1 MMTKNK
7 RKHNNKRNIVSVLI
21 GIIFLLLVLVVH
33 ICIKD
38 FKYEEKQP
46 EIITVEE
53 CLIKEE
59 INTNN
64 ENSFEVIMEGTCKE
78 TKDAGLEED
87 TLESEVTSE
96 EFQEKEESFTLEET
110 INQLTLEEK
119 AAQMFFVTP
128 ESITGVDK
136 VIQAG
141 DTTKSIL
148 EKYPVGGIVYFAQ
161 NLVSPEQTKE
171 MLSNVQKY
179 SMERIGLPVF
189 IGIDEEGGRVLRI
202 GSNPAF
208 GVEKVD
214 AMGELAKQQNKE
226 IIYEAGNTIGSYLSE
241 LGFNVD
247 FAPDADVLS
256 NVENN
261 VIGNR
266 SFGTNPEDVAEM
278 AWVYSEGLH
287 SNNVLATY
295 KHFPGHGGT
304 IEDSHT
310 GYAYSYKTL
319 EEFKEMELIPFQE
332 GANEGIDFIMVSHIS
347 TPKVTGDDIP
357 VSLSKLWVT
366 DILRDEMGYKGIII
380 TDSLSMG
387 AICEHYTAEEA
398 AVMAIEAGCDM
409 ILMPSDF
416 ETAYSAIIKAVENG
430 QISEE
435 RIDESVKRIIIT
447 KQKLNQIKEA
457 KQNQ

>member
-7 RKHNNKRNIVSVLI
+7 RKHNNKKKNIVPVMI
-21 GIIFLLLVLVVH
+21 GIIILLLASIIL
-33 ICIKD
+33 ICTKG
-38 FKYEEKQP
+38 FQNEEKQP
-46 EIITVEE
+46 KTITVEGS
-53 CLIKEE
+53 IEE
-59 INTNN
+59 A
-64 ENSFEVIMEGTCKE
+64 CKE
-78 TKDAGLEED
+78 TEEVVLEES
-87 TLESEVTSE
+87 TLETPIVTEEVQETE
-96 EFQEKEESFTLEET
+96 EGFSVEEI

-119 AAQMFFVTP
+119 VAQMFFVTP
-128 ESITGVDK
+128 ESITGVEK
-136 VIQAG
+136 VIQAK
-141 DTTKSIL
+141 DATRSIL

-179 SMERIGLPVF
+179 SFERIGLPIL

-208 GVEKVD
+208 SVEKVD

-261 VIGNR
+261 VIGDR
-266 SFGTNPEDVAEM
+266 SFGTNPNDVAEM
-278 AWVYSEGLH
+278 AWAYSEGLH
-287 SNNVLATY
+287 NNSVLATY

-319 EEFKEMELIPFQE
+319 EEFEEMELVPFQE
-332 GANEGIDFIMVSHIS
+332 GANAGIDFVMVSHIS
-347 TPKVTGDDIP
+347 TPKVTGGDIP
-357 VSLSKLWVT
+357 ASLSKLWVT

-398 AVMAIEAGCDM
+398 AVMAVEAGCDM

-416 ETAYSAIIKAVENG
+416 EAAYNAIIKAVENG

-435 RIDESVKRIIIT
+435 RIDESVKRIIIA
-447 KQKLNQIKEA
+447 KQKLNQIKEY
-457 KQNQ
+457 KRNQ